1 MIIKQNAQYELH
13 AAITRYGEQH
23 SLVLSQIYPQ
33 AQCPRHQQILQVL
46 LTDDELAVFSAF
58 LSGKGEI
65 K

>member
-1 MIIKQNAQYELH
+1 MIIKQSAQYELH
-13 AAITRYGEQH
+13 ATLTPYGHQQ

-33 AQCPRHQQILQVL
+33 AQRPRHQQILQVL